1 MNQRADVLSERTAAS
16 LDTAGPL
23 PGAAPGD
30 DPAEWLDALARAD
43 VRLLGGDILVLSP
56 TPTSPT
62 DQGNRKRI
70 YAVCREL
77 QRRGARIHFV
87 YYPQEWWFD
96 FLPDDLVRDMAA
108 QWDSFH
114 LVPPSR
120 HTYTPPA
127 GEDYLI
133 DEWWDDAIGEH
144 LRWLFKR
151 HRFDAFLVN
160 YAYMSKAFEVAPAN
174 TLKILDTHD
183 QFTGRR
189 QLLARNGIAPEFF
202 YTTQEQEAIAL
213 DRAQLVWAIK
223 DEERDFY
230 RSISQTPCITVPHIE
245 PETRVPRVRRPADER
260 RLVIGMLGSG
270 NAINVNNARAF
281 VKVALPIIAQRQA
294 PVVIRFVGAMCAKL
308 PDLQGLPGVE
318 LLGPVDTTD
327 EFYRDVDLVIV
338 PLAFSTGLKIKA
350 VEAFATGMP
359 LVAMGHA
366 LEGIPTRHPW
376 HQCRTME
383 EVAEVCCDIAFDTAR
398 LDGLTESTEHTYA
411 RVRAQAKAAFDDTL
425 RRLVDQPTVV
435 VTVDRQFFELDSPYR
450 EHIFQTVNLMR
461 HLAQVVLHFD
471 QALPA
476 NQNALF
482 EAFHGMASDCK
493 LVVSHPA
500 ERAATRSLGLSAV
513 RAPLKDVLA
522 AYGRLTLWVTRLSP
536 EMLELGSQ
544 PSRLPLFVRVDTLRM
559 LQPEVLAEDVER
571 LTRQFHQVTL
581 LDSHPLAAPVP
592 AAPQAVR
599 LTVPFWR
606 WRPWLLN
613 AEPGPRRVWLLARS
627 DQRELAELMAEA
639 LDGAHPEWPASWVV
653 VPDGGASGTP
663 AAATSRSGPT
673 RVHVAGQLF
682 ARFRQLRPLP
692 LALLDLSG
700 DTPALEV
707 VRETFRRA
715 HVPVVAPPAPGLWAL
730 TELVTTL
737 GRHLPGW
744 ASGAPRD
751 DASRYGSDAGWNHV
765 WKAISMNNV
774 LR

>member
-1 MNQRADVLSERTAAS
+1 MNQRADVLSERAPGS
-16 LDTAGPL
+16 AGEVPA
-23 PGAAPGD
+23 AAPAD
-30 DPAEWLDALARAD
+30 DPAEWLDALARAE

-56 TPTSPT
+56 TPTAPV

-77 QRRGARIHFV
+77 QRRGARVHFV
-87 YYPQEWWFD
+87 YYPQEWWFE
-96 FLPDDLVRDMAA
+96 FLPDDLVREMAA

-120 HTYTPPA
+120 HTYTQPA

-151 HRFDAFLVN
+151 HRYDAFIVN

-189 QLLARNGIAPEFF
+189 QLLGRHGIAPEFF

-245 PETRVPRVRRPADER
+245 PETRVPRVRRPEDEG

-281 VKVALPIIAQRQA
+281 VQVALPIIARRQA
-294 PVVIRFVGAMCAKL
+294 PVVIRFVGAMCTKL

-383 EVAEVCCDIAFDTAR
+383 EVAEVCCDVAFDTSR
-398 LDGLTESTEHTYA
+398 LDALTESTEHTYA

-471 QALPA
+471 QRLPT

-500 ERAATRSLGLSAV
+500 ERAGTRSLGLSAV

-522 AYGRLTLWVTRLSP
+522 AYSRLTLWVTRLGP
-536 EMLELGSQ
+536 EMLELGTQ
-544 PSRLPLFVRVDTLRM
+544 PSRLPLFVRLDTLRM
-559 LQPEVLAEDVER
+559 LQPEVLAQDVDR
-571 LTRQFHQVTL
+571 LTRQFHEVTL
-581 LDSHPLAAPVP
+581 LDSHPLAPPVP
-592 AAPQAVR
+592 AVPQATR

-606 WRPWLLN
+606 WRPWLLH
-613 AEPGPRRVWLLARS
+613 AEAGPRRVWILARA

-639 LDGAHPEWPASWVV
+639 LDAAHPDWPACKVV
-653 VPDGGASGTP
+653 LPDDDGECPAGAAGALPSDTLRVQAAGTLL
-663 AAATSRSGPT
+663 G
-673 RVHVAGQLF
+673 
-682 ARFRQLRPLP
+682 RFRLLRPLP

-700 DTPALEV
+700 DAPGLEI

-715 HVPVVAPPAPGLWAL
+715 HVPVVVPPVPGLWAV

-737 GRHLPGW
+737 GQQLPAWTGR
-744 ASGAPRD
+744 APVEE
-751 DASRYGSDAGWNHV
+751 ASRYGSDAGWNHV